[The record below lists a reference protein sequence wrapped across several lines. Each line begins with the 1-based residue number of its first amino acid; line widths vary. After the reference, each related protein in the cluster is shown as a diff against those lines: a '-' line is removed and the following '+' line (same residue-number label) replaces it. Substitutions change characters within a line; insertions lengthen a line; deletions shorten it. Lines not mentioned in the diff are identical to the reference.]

1 MEGNKQKSY
10 IFRFLRQ
17 ARFRLSIAILIRVM
31 MISFIIG
38 FGIGIM
44 VNIVALFIP
53 IYNAFWISCICIGIV
68 GVMGVLCAIF
78 LFPNQKTTALEIDKR
93 GLQER
98 LTTFLELEEKQS
110 SWSALQAEDTYEAIV
125 HYNLKEHTKFLI
137 QKQLIYC
144 FIGVIVLFSVAAVLP
159 SSNKELA
166 IILHEQKEKAKEEIK
181 KVEKAKEQLEELKE
195 LKELEQFS
203 DADLKEIEKMQSML
217 EKAKEELREAKTKE
231 ELEKALE
238 RLETKTLQNISETR
252 QKENQSEIA
261 NAKKKLEE
269 FLKKMENQSK
279 DTFSAEELKDVLDE
293 ETLQMLEETLRELLD
308 ELTEELEK
316 MLEQLEASLSNG
328 SFTKEQLKQLLEAMK
343 NASPSNN
350 MSSQFAEIIEGTLGI
365 SDLSNQDMKNQVGQ
379 TGVGN
384 GNQGGTGNGTGSGNG
399 FGTGNGT
406 GQGGAGIG
414 GGKNQGSKNGIE
426 KENNRISKDEQVT
439 ISGRKLGD
447 DENLT
452 GQANIGESYQS
463 SGGTGL
469 TWSGE
474 KVNYDEVV
482 GEYTKEAYSRM
493 ENNEVPKGMED
504 VVKQY
509 FEGINQ

>member
-1 MEGNKQKSY
+1 MEGNKQKAY

-31 MISFIIG
+31 MISLIIG
-38 FGIGIM
+38 FGVGM
-44 VNIVALFIP
+44 AVNIVALFIP

-68 GVMGVLCAIF
+68 GVIGVLCAIF

-125 HYNLKEHTKFLI
+125 SYDLKEHTKCSIEKEKTYAL
-137 QKQLIYC
+137 
-144 FIGVIVLFSVAAVLP
+144 IGVIVLFSVAAVLP

-166 IILHEQKEKAKEEIK
+166 IVLHEQKEQVKEEIK
-181 KVEKAKEQLEELKE
+181 KVDKAKEQLEQLKE
-195 LKELEQFS
+195 WKEFEQFS
-203 DADLKEIEKMQSML
+203 DADLKEIEKIQSML
-217 EKAKEELREAKTKE
+217 EKAKEELKEAKTKE

-238 RLETKTLQNISETR
+238 RLETKTLQTISETR
-252 QKENQSEIA
+252 QKESQNEIA
-261 NAKKKLEE
+261 KTKKKLEE
-269 FLKKMENQSK
+269 FLKKAENQSK

-308 ELTEELEK
+308 ELTEEELEK

-328 SFTKEQLKQLLEAMK
+328 SLTKEQLKQLLEAMK
-343 NASPSNN
+343 NASPSNI
-350 MSSQFAEIIEGTLGI
+350 SSQFAQIMEGTLGI
-365 SDLSNQDMKNQVGQ
+365 RGLSNQNMTNQVGQ
-379 TGVGN
+379 TGVGT
-384 GNQGGTGNGTGSGNG
+384 GNQGGTGTGTGSGTG

-426 KENNRISKDEQVT
+426 KENNRISKDEHVT
-439 ISGRKLGD
+439 ISGRELGD

-452 GQANIGESYQS
+452 GQASIGESYKS
-463 SGGTGL
+463 SGAGL

-482 GEYTKEAYSRM
+482 GEYTKEAYSRI